1 MFAFAPTPAPGTAP
15 DPKAQAL
22 QMLGTFL
29 FMGIIM
35 YLLIFR
41 PQQKKSKEQANLL
54 KELRARDKVVTS
66 AGLVGEV
73 LTVKER
79 TVTIR
84 CADTKL
90 EVLKSSITEVTEKG
104 GNPSD
109 N

>member
-35 YLLIFR
+35 YLLVFR
-41 PQQKKSKEQANLL
+41 PQRKKAKEQADLL
-54 KELRARDKVVTS
+54 KELRAKDKVVTA

-73 LTVKER
+73 VSVKER

-84 CADTKL
+84 CGDTKL

-104 GNPSD
+104 GNTSD